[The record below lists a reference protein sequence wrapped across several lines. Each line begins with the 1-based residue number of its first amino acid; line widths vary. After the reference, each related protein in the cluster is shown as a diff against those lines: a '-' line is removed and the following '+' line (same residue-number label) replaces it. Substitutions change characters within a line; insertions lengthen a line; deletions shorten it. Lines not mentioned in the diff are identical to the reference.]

1 MIFEA
6 TTRKKM
12 RKDPTST
19 WIART
24 FDEYVDLFKAHNLML
39 ESHFCINSP
48 FYGYMML
55 PYNLV
60 RYRLSIPN
68 NNKIELIYSELAVM
82 ITKYLDKRWQRKNSG
97 LLHCIFRKE
106 GRER

>member
-6 TTRKKM
+6 TTRNKM
-12 RKDPTST
+12 QKNPTST

-24 FDEYVDLFKAHNLML
+24 FDEYVDLFKDHNLIL

-48 FYGYMML
+48 FYSYMML

-60 RYRLSIPN
+60 RYRLSIPD

-82 ITKYLDKRWQRKNSG
+82 ITKYLDKLWQRKNSG
-97 LLHCIFRKE
+97 LGCYVFCKR
-106 GRER
+106 